1 MARMEGQAPE
11 HGHSAAER
19 ADPSRLRISDA
30 DRHKVSEVLRLAA
43 GDGRLDLDELD
54 ERLEATYAA
63 KTYGELVPITSDLP
77 LPAAGTTP
85 TPAGHQVL
93 PPAVSHSS
101 SVSVM
106 GDCTRRGVWEVPAR
120 HSAFSV
126 MGGIT
131 LDLREARFAAREVVI
146 DAYAVMAGIDIVV
159 NPSTRVVVEGLGIM
173 GEFSE
178 ARAKVAAE
186 LSPDSPLVR
195 VRGLALMAGVSVKRK
210 AMPQP
215 LRKRLGMS

>member
-1 MARMEGQAPE
+1 MEGQAPE